1 MNVERL
7 SNDLPTTV
15 SKSYRIFLG
24 TGFESIYLGK
34 ELKTRFCGMG
44 GNKET
49 FGSDN
54 PQAFRCKKYTNTST
68 LTCRLPDVSPWI
80 ERDIAK
86 HDRCGDEPLSVAD
99 LPPSEP
105 RIMEQATKHAED
117 DDITGDLPD
126 LVCSFELLHATKTI
140 RDELESPDSA
150 RNIRAVVF
158 LRPGPITSLQGKD
171 FVLAWVDCVKC
182 MFVFFLYVG
191 CNVSY

>member
-1 MNVERL
+1 ML
-7 SNDLPTTV
+7 DSNHSV
-15 SKSYRIFLG
+15 AVKSTKIFH
-24 TGFESIYLGK
+24 F
-34 ELKTRFCGMG
+34 
-44 GNKET
+44 
-49 FGSDN
+49 
-54 PQAFRCKKYTNTST
+54 
-68 LTCRLPDVSPWI
+68 TCRITEVPLWI

-86 HDRCGDEPLSVAD
+86 HDRYGDEPLSVAD

-105 RIMEQATKHAED
+105 RIIEQATKHAED

-126 LVCSFELLHATKTI
+126 LVCSLELLHASKTI

-182 MFVFFLYVG
+182 MLVFFFEVG
-191 CNVSY
+191 YNISY